1 MHAIRDFRF
10 LSSLLTAVV
19 ACTGGVLLVWAP
31 GRLMVDGYGPTET
44 TTFAT
49 CHVVER
55 CQGDTPI
62 PIGVPLPG
70 TRVYVLDAGLRPC
83 PVGVVGELYVAGA
96 GLARG
101 YLGRPGLTGQRFV
114 ADPFAV
120 GGARMYR
127 TGDLARWSSGG
138 ELVFAGRADD
148 QVKIRGF
155 RVETGEIETVLVGHG
170 SVAQVAVIARE
181 DVPGV
186 RQLVAYVVPVVGA
199 VVDPAGLRGFVG
211 EVLPGYMVPAA
222 VVVVDGLPLTPNGKL
237 DKRALP
243 APDYIPAGEGLVEP
257 VTATERVLCDVYCDV
272 LGLEQVGTDQ
282 SFFDLGG
289 DSLSAMRLTARLR
302 TVLDMELPVR
312 AVFTTPTVAGLAA
325 ADATVRRVGPGCG

>member
-1 MHAIRDFRF
+1 M
-10 LSSLLTAVV
+10 
-19 ACTGGVLLVWAP
+19 
-31 GRLMVDGYGPTET
+31 
-44 TTFAT
+44 
-49 CHVVER
+49 
-55 CQGDTPI
+55 
-62 PIGVPLPG
+62 
-70 TRVYVLDAGLRPC
+70 
-83 PVGVVGELYVAGA
+83 
-96 GLARG
+96 
-101 YLGRPGLTGQRFV
+101 
-114 ADPFAV
+114 
-120 GGARMYR
+120 
-127 TGDLARWSSGG
+127 
-138 ELVFAGRADD
+138 
-148 QVKIRGF
+148 
-155 RVETGEIETVLVGHG
+155 
-170 SVAQVAVIARE
+170 
-181 DVPGV
+181 
-186 RQLVAYVVPVVGA
+186 AYVVPVVGA

-325 ADATVRRVGPGCG
+325 AVDRETAWVPVAGDAAGTVGSAPVVRGSVSVVVYRPA